1 MQREFPQAT
10 AQVCE
15 LKQEKPSRSQKRSA
29 SRRQKKTLLKRKDPR
44 TPARRLR
51 LAEVTCL
58 RGIPNQKAGGAPP
71 GGGEEGRPHPGG
83 PPWATLDEAPLRGG
97 SSPALSFPPSLAS
110 WDGRGKPSCQQVTS
124 GERPGWGLRGAGTC
138 YLGDRPHVRMWARMP
153 ALPTLREDERV

>member
-29 SRRQKKTLLKRKDPR
+29 SRRQKKTLLKCKDPR
-44 TPARRLR
+44 TPARRLG

-97 SSPALSFPPSLAS
+97 SSPALSFPPSSSLL
-110 WDGRGKPSCQQVTS
+110 GREGQTQLPAGNFKGKTRMGAEGC
-124 GERPGWGLRGAGTC
+124 GHLLLR
-138 YLGDRPHVRMWARMP
+138 
-153 ALPTLREDERV
+153 